1 MRIMEIISGAG
12 VNGAIV
18 ASLETIRALI
28 DRNHEITLVCRPASW
43 IADQLA
49 TESVNII
56 TSDLHRWPPDE
67 LRRIASIAREKR
79 IEVLHTHMS
88 RANFFGVLLRHIY
101 GLPCVATA
109 HNRYIQLHWMFND
122 HVIAVSKATKRFHRR
137 FNLVRGSRI
146 DVVHNSIDQHKFRR
160 VSGSARA
167 DVRHKL
173 SIDASIPL
181 IGVVGDVI
189 PRKGLLYLI
198 RALPKILAV
207 VPTAQL
213 LVVGNEKTKYA
224 RVVREAA
231 TNLGVSRHITWAG
244 LRSDIPKV
252 LSALDLFVLP
262 TLEDNLP
269 LSVLEAMATGLP
281 VVATTIGGLPECVI
295 SGETGTLVP
304 SRKPAELA
312 TAINRLLQDSELCV
326 RYGKSARRRVREH
339 FSPESQSPRIE
350 QVFRRVTG

>member
-1 MRIMEIISGAG
+1 
-12 VNGAIV
+12 
-18 ASLETIRALI
+18 
-28 DRNHEITLVCRPASW
+28 
-43 IADQLA
+43 
-49 TESVNII
+49 
-56 TSDLHRWPPDE
+56 
-67 LRRIASIAREKR
+67 
-79 IEVLHTHMS
+79 
-88 RANFFGVLLRHIY
+88 
-101 GLPCVATA
+101 
-109 HNRYIQLHWMFND
+109 
-122 HVIAVSKATKRFHRR
+122 
-137 FNLVRGSRI
+137 
-146 DVVHNSIDQHKFRR
+146 VVHNSIDQRKFRR
-160 VSGSARA
+160 LSGSARA